1 MTGEIRMS
9 NCHVITRRKKY
20 HPGMSM
26 VIPVIGFMI
35 LSYGVFLIFP
45 IGYALVGSL
54 HEWNPMHRI
63 FRFIGGANYLEA
75 LQFSLMWKSLFN
87 SVYFALVVV
96 FVRTAIGLIFAVF
109 INNVL
114 HFRSFFRTVYFL
126 PVVTSMVA
134 VSLIWTNLLY
144 NPAFGIFNQ
153 ILRSVGLPTSNWLKS
168 PVSAMPSIM
177 LTTIWK
183 DSGYAVVLYLAGLQG
198 IPAQLIEAATIDGA
212 GRFKIFWHVTLPLL
226 SNTTLLVVITAT
238 ISYLQAFTQIFMM
251 TDGGPG
257 TATHTMVFYLYNEA
271 FSKYRFGYASALSA
285 ILFVV
290 ILAFSLIQMKLNR
303 KAD

>member
-1 MTGEIRMS
+1 M
-9 NCHVITRRKKY
+9 
-20 HPGMSM
+20 
-26 VIPVIGFMI
+26 F
-35 LSYGVFLIFP
+35 LSYLIFLIFP
-45 IGYALVGSL
+45 IGYAMAGSL
-54 HEWNPMHRI
+54 FEWNPMHRI
-63 FRFIGGANYLEA
+63 FNFLGFANYAEA
-75 LQFSLMWKSLFN
+75 FAMPLMWKSVGN
-87 SVYFALVVV
+87 SIYFAVIVV
-96 FVRTAIGLIFAVF
+96 FARTAVGLVFAVF

-114 HFRSFFRTVYFL
+114 HLKSFFRTVYFL

-153 ILRSVGLPTSNWLKS
+153 ILKSLKLPTSNWLRS
-168 PVSAMPSIM
+168 PYSAMPSIM
-177 LTTIWK
+177 LMTVWK
-183 DSGYAVVLYLAGLQG
+183 DAGYAVVLYLAGLQG
-198 IPAQLIEAATIDGA
+198 IPNQLIEAATIDGA
-212 GRFKIFWHVTLPLL
+212 GRLKIFRHITLPLL

-257 TATHTMVFYLYNEA
+257 TATYTMVYYLYNEA

-290 ILAFSLIQMKLNR
+290 IMIFSLIQMKLNR
-303 KAD
+303 QADLS

>member
-1 MTGEIRMS
+1 MS
-9 NCHVITRRKKY
+9 ELALQARRKKY

-26 VIPVIGFMI
+26 AIPVLGVMF
-35 LSYGVFLIFP
+35 LSFGVFLLFP
-45 IGYALVGSL
+45 IGYALVGSFF
-54 HEWNPMHRI
+54 EWNPLHNL
-63 FRFIGGANYLEA
+63 FKFNGGANYIEA
-75 LQFSLMWKSLFN
+75 FTFPLMWKSLGN
-87 SVYFALVVV
+87 GIYFAVVVV
-96 FVRTAIGLIFAVF
+96 FVRTAIGLIFAVL

-114 HFRSFFRTVYFL
+114 HFRSLFRTIYFL

-134 VSLIWTNLLY
+134 VSLIWRNLLY

-153 ILRSVGLPTSNWLKS
+153 MLRSIGLPTSNWLKS
-168 PVSAMPSIM
+168 PYSVLPSIM
-177 LTTIWK
+177 LMTIWK
-183 DSGYAVVLYLAGLQG
+183 DAGYAVVLYLAGLQG

-212 GRFKIFWHVTLPLL
+212 GRFRIFRHITLPLL

-251 TDGGPG
+251 TDNGGPG
-257 TATHTMVFYLYNEA
+257 TSAYTMVYYLYNEA
-271 FSKYRFGYASALSA
+271 FTKYRFGYASALSA

-290 ILAFSLIQMKLNR
+290 IMIFSLVQMKLTR

>member
-1 MTGEIRMS
+1 MTSSRA
-9 NCHVITRRKKY
+9 VIRRKKY

-26 VIPVIGFMI
+26 VIPVIGLMI

-45 IGYALVGSL
+45 IGYALAGSL

-63 FRFIGGANYLEA
+63 FRFSGGANYLEA
-75 LQFSLMWKSLFN
+75 FQFPLMWKSLFN

-96 FVRTAIGLIFAVF
+96 FARTAIGLIFAVF
-109 INNVL
+109 INNIFR
-114 HFRSFFRTVYFL
+114 FRSFFRTVYFL

-153 ILRSVGLPTSNWLKS
+153 ILRSLGLPTSNWLKS

-177 LTTIWK
+177 LMTIWK
-183 DSGYAVVLYLAGLQG
+183 DAGYAVVLYLAGLQG

-212 GRFKIFWHVTLPLL
+212 GRFRIFRHVTLPLL

-257 TATHTMVFYLYNEA
+257 TATYTMVFYLYNEA
-271 FSKYRFGYASALSA
+271 FTKYRFGYASALSA

-290 ILAFSLIQMKLNR
+290 ILAFSLMQMKLNR

>member
-1 MTGEIRMS
+1 MTDSPIL
-9 NCHVITRRKKY
+9 TRRKKY

-26 VIPVIGFMI
+26 VIPVIGLMI

-54 HEWNPMHRI
+54 HEWNPMHRL
-63 FRFIGGANYLEA
+63 FRFLGGANYLEA
-75 LQFSLMWKSLFN
+75 FQFSLMWKSLFN

-96 FVRTAIGLIFAVF
+96 FARTAIGLIFAVF
-109 INNVL
+109 INDVL

-153 ILRSVGLPTSNWLKS
+153 ILRSVGLPASNWLKS
-168 PVSAMPSIM
+168 PFSAMPSIM
-177 LTTIWK
+177 LMTIWK
-183 DSGYAVVLYLAGLQG
+183 DAGYAVVLYLAGLQG
-198 IPAQLIEAATIDGA
+198 IPAQLVEAATIDGA
-212 GRFKIFWHVTLPLL
+212 GRFKVFWHVTLPLL

-251 TDGGPG
+251 TTGGPG
-257 TATHTMVFYLYNEA
+257 TATYTMVFYLYNEA
-271 FSKYRFGYASALSA
+271 FTKYRFGYASALSA

-290 ILAFSLIQMKLNR
+290 ILIFSLIQMKLSR

>member
-1 MTGEIRMS
+1 MTGGIRMS
-9 NCHVITRRKKY
+9 DSHAITRRKKY

-26 VIPVIGFMI
+26 VIPVIGLML

-45 IGYALVGSL
+45 IGYALAGSL
-54 HEWNPMHRI
+54 QEWNPMHRI

-75 LQFSLMWKSLFN
+75 LQFSLTWKSLFN

-96 FVRTAIGLIFAVF
+96 FARTAIGLVFAVF
-109 INNVL
+109 INSVSY
-114 HFRSFFRTVYFL
+114 FRSFFRTVYFL

-153 ILRSVGLPTSNWLKS
+153 FLRSLGLPASNWLKS

-177 LTTIWK
+177 LMTIWK

-198 IPAQLIEAATIDGA
+198 IPAQLTEAATIDGA
-212 GRFKIFWHVTLPLL
+212 GRFKTFWHVTLPLL

-251 TDGGPG
+251 TEGGPG
-257 TATHTMVFYLYNEA
+257 TATYTMVFYLYNEA
-271 FSKYRFGYASALSA
+271 FSKYRFGYASALST

-290 ILAFSLIQMKLNR
+290 ILVFSLIQMKLNR
-303 KAD
+303 KVD